1 MNNQSEYNT
10 WTIPHEVSSQSI
22 QRKDPLRCLLIL
34 SAGET
39 IEGFEELQRSG
50 FIPVAYP
57 STQDLS
63 SLTDAAEQESAKYLG
78 RNPAF
83 VERRHVRSL
92 RASFIRLLR
101 DHRFDDDDMVIFGE
115 SDACPEVGE
124 AKLKSALI
132 RELSEH
138 PETDVFRL
146 FHHSACQAG
155 SGPANDDELIFEEFK
170 TASRDPDT
178 PYVWGTHAMV
188 IPARSRERVARVFAD
203 YRLPTDIALGASVNS
218 GKLHIRTAQHNLFYQ
233 KKRKINLQR

>member
-1 MNNQSEYNT
+1 M
-10 WTIPHEVSSQSI
+10 PCDASSAGRQKGDS
-22 QRKDPLRCLLIL
+22 LRCLLLLSEGEIL
-34 SAGET
+34 
-39 IEGFEELQRSG
+39 EGFEELRDSG
-50 FIPVAYP
+50 FMPVAYP
-57 STQDLS
+57 STQDTS
-63 SLTDAAEQESAKYLG
+63 SLTDVDEKESARYLG